1 MTLLM
6 KYSCQKKK
14 QKYKKSDQA
23 FLSTAS
29 FKKDAKGTY

>member
-6 KYSCQKKK
+6 KHSRQKKK
-14 QKYKKSDQA
+14 QKHKTSDQA